1 MRRTLPW
8 PRKIAL
14 IAHDRKK
21 SELLA
26 WVIANKSELAAH
38 KLIATGTT
46 GGLIARETGLE
57 VELVESGPYGGDIR
71 IGAQMVDDQI
81 QALVF
86 FWDPLEPQPHDPD
99 VKALLR
105 VAVLKDIPTA
115 SNRATADLLMRSNFF
130 HGVEERLKVS

>member
-46 GGLIARETGLE
+46 GSLIARETGLE

-115 SNRATADLLMRSNFF
+115 SNRATAGLLMHSKFF
-130 HGVEERLKVS
+130 CGIEGRLKVS

>member
-130 HGVEERLKVS
+130 RGVEERLKVS